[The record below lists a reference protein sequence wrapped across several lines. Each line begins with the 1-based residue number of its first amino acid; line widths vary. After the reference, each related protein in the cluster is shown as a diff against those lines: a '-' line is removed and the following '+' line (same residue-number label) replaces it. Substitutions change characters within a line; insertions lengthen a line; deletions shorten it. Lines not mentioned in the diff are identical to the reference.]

1 MIEAWRIIAV
11 CIAALF
17 GGLGPSYFKKASANF
32 SFSLR
37 TLKNL
42 DLYIAIAA
50 YGLSSILFIPALSGG
65 DLSVLYPLV
74 GTSNV
79 WACIFAVKLLGEK
92 MSRRKWCGIGL
103 IILGLALIGLGS

>member
-1 MIEAWRIIAV
+1 MIELWRIAAV
-11 CIAALF
+11 CVAAMF
-17 GGLGPSYFKKASANF
+17 GGLGPSFFKKASARSSPINI
-32 SFSLR
+32 
-37 TLKNL
+37 LKNIEI
-42 DLYIAIAA
+42 YIAVAA

-92 MSRRKWCGIGL
+92 MSTRKWAGITL
-103 IILGLALIGLGS
+103 IIIGLALIGLGS